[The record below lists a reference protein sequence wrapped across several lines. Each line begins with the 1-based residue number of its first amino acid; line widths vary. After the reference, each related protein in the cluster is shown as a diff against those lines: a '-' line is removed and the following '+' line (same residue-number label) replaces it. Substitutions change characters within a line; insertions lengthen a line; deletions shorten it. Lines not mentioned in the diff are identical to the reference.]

1 MSKEMIGVICL
12 VALLVLIYT
21 GMRVGFCMS
30 LIGFVG
36 LLLVSGPSG
45 AMSVLALI
53 PWRSICSYTFAA
65 VALFMLTGII
75 IADAGFGKDLFDCAN
90 HWLGRV
96 KGGLSMATAAASAIL
111 GFITYST
118 ISNITMGKIAVPEM
132 KKYNYDD
139 GLAAA
144 SVCGGA
150 SLASIVPPS
159 TGFILYSMLSEVSL
173 GRLYMAALIPAGILF
188 LLVVVS
194 IYLRCRMNPTLA
206 PTSGR
211 HYTLLEKIKSLK
223 MVWPVLTI
231 IVLSLVGIYTGTIT
245 PTEAAAFCAFVCI
258 IFAMVTRRLTIKEIV
273 KVVAGQTEMM
283 GMVAT
288 LLTGAYVFQRLMT
301 LSGLPNALSNF
312 IMSIDA
318 NRYVVMAVI
327 IVAYVLFGMFS
338 DINAAILI
346 TVPIVY
352 PIVTGALGFDGVWFG
367 VIIVSLI
374 ELGAISPP
382 LGLNVFTLS
391 GITGIPAT
399 KIFKSA
405 VPYMACII
413 ALVILLVIFPQL
425 ATFIP
430 NTM

>member
-12 VALLVLIYT
+12 VVLLLLIYT

-30 LIGFVG
+30 LVGFVG
-36 LLLVSGPSG
+36 LLLVTGPDG
-45 AMSVLALI
+45 ALSVLALI

-90 HWLGRV
+90 HWLGNI
-96 KGGLSMATAAASAIL
+96 KGGLSIATAAASAIL

-173 GRLYMAALIPAGILF
+173 GRLYMAALIPAGVLFILI
-188 LLVVVS
+188 LIS
-194 IYLRCRMNPTLA
+194 IYLRCRIRPELA
-206 PTSGR
+206 PTSGH
-211 HYTLLEKIKSLK
+211 HYTLLEKIKSLS
-223 MVWPVLTI
+223 MVWPIFTV
-231 IVLSLVGIYTGTIT
+231 IVLSLIGIYTGIIT

-258 IFAMVTRRLTIKEIV
+258 IFALVTRRLSFKQV
-273 KVVAGQTEMM
+273 LKVVVGQTEMM

-301 LSGLPNALSNF
+301 LSGLPSALARF

-318 NRYVVMAVI
+318 SRYVVMAVI
-327 IVAYVLFGMFS
+327 IVAYILFGMFS
-338 DINAAILI
+338 DINAAVLI

-352 PIVTGALGFDGVWFG
+352 PIVTSLGFDGVWFG
-367 VIIVSLI
+367 VVIVSLI

-399 KIFKSA
+399 KIFKAS
-405 VPYMACII
+405 VPYMICIL
-413 ALVILLVIFPQL
+413 ALVVLLVAFPQM

>member
-1 MSKEMIGVICL
+1 MSKEAIGIICL
-12 VALLVLIYT
+12 VALLFLIYT
-21 GMRVGFCMS
+21 GMRVGYCMCF
-30 LIGFVG
+30 IGFVG
-36 LLLVSGPSG
+36 LLLISGPAG
-45 AMSVLALI
+45 ALSVLTLI
-53 PWRSICSYTFAA
+53 PWRAICSYTFAA
-65 VALFMLTGII
+65 VALFMLTGVI
-75 IADAGFGKDLFDCAN
+75 IADAGFGKDLFECAN
-90 HWLGRV
+90 HWLGKV
-96 KGGLSMATAAASAIL
+96 KGGLSMATAAASALL

-132 KKYNYDD
+132 KKYDYDD

-159 TGFILYSMLSEVSL
+159 TGFILYSMLSEESL
-173 GRLYMAALIPAGILF
+173 GKLYMAALIPAGVLF
-188 LLVVVS
+188 VLVLVS
-194 IYLRCRMNPTLA
+194 IYIRCRLNPQLA
-206 PTSGR
+206 PTSGN
-211 HYTLLEKIKSLK
+211 HYTLIEKIKSLK
-223 MVWPVLTI
+223 MVWPILTV

-258 IFAMVTRRLTIKEIV
+258 IFALVTRRLHIKQIV
-273 KVVAGQTEMM
+273 KVVANQAEMM
-283 GMVAT
+283 GMIAT

-301 LSGLPNALSNF
+301 LSGLPMALSNF

-318 NRYVVMAVI
+318 NRYVVIAVI
-327 IVAYVLFGMFS
+327 ILAYVLFGMFS

-352 PIVTGALGFDGVWFG
+352 PIVTATLGFDGLWFG
-367 VIIVSLI
+367 VVIVSLI

-382 LGLNVFTLS
+382 LGMNVFTLS

-405 VPYMACII
+405 VPYMICIA
-413 ALVILLVIFPQL
+413 ALVVLLVIFPQMV
-425 ATFIP
+425 TIIP
-430 NTM
+430 YSM

>member
-1 MSKEMIGVICL
+1 MSKEMLGVICL
-12 VALLVLIYT
+12 IALLVLIYT
-21 GMRVGFCMS
+21 GMRVGFCMAF
-30 LIGFVG
+30 IGFVG
-36 LLLVSGPSG
+36 LLFVTGPSG

-53 PWRSICSYTFAA
+53 PWRAICSYTFAA

-90 HWLGRV
+90 HWLGNI

-139 GLAAA
+139 GMAAA

-173 GRLYMAALIPAGILF
+173 GRLYMAALIPAGVLF
-188 LLVVVS
+188 VLVLIS
-194 IYLRCRMNPTLA
+194 IFLRCRMNPALA
-206 PTSGR
+206 PTSGQK
-211 HYTLLEKIKSLK
+211 YTMLEKVKSLK
-223 MVWPVLTI
+223 MVWPIFTV
-231 IVLSLVGIYTGTIT
+231 IVLSLAGIYTGTIT

-258 IFAMVTRRLTIKEIV
+258 VFALITRRLNIKQVV
-273 KVVAGQTEMM
+273 KVVVGQTEMM

-301 LSGLPNALSNF
+301 LSGLPTALSRF

-318 NRYVVMAVI
+318 NRYIVMLVI
-327 IVAYVLFGMFS
+327 ILAYVLFGMFS

-352 PIVTGALGFDGVWFG
+352 PIVTGLGFDGVWFG
-367 VIIVSLI
+367 VVIVSLI

-382 LGLNVFTLS
+382 LGLNVFTLA
-391 GITGIPAT
+391 GITNIPAT

-405 VPYMACII
+405 VPYMICI
-413 ALVILLVIFPQL
+413 VILVVLLLLFPQM

>member
-12 VALLVLIYT
+12 VVLLLLIYT

-30 LIGFVG
+30 LVGFVG
-36 LLLVSGPSG
+36 LLLVTGPDG
-45 AMSVLALI
+45 ALSVLALI

-65 VALFMLTGII
+65 VALFMLTGIV

-90 HWLGRV
+90 HWLGNI
-96 KGGLSMATAAASAIL
+96 KGGLSIATAAASAIL

-173 GRLYMAALIPAGILF
+173 GQLYMAALIPAGVLFILI
-188 LLVVVS
+188 LIS
-194 IYLRCRMNPTLA
+194 IYLRCRIRPELA
-206 PTSGR
+206 PTSGH
-211 HYTLLEKIKSLK
+211 HYTMLEKIKSLA
-223 MVWPVLTI
+223 MVWPIFTV
-231 IVLSLVGIYTGTIT
+231 IVLSLIGIYTGIIT

-258 IFAMVTRRLTIKEIV
+258 IFALVTRRLSFKQIL
-273 KVVAGQTEMM
+273 KVVVGQTEMM

-301 LSGLPNALSNF
+301 LSGLPSALSRF

-318 NRYVVMAVI
+318 SRYVVMAVI
-327 IVAYVLFGMFS
+327 IVAYILFGMFS

-352 PIVTGALGFDGVWFG
+352 PIVTSLGFDGVWFG
-367 VIIVSLI
+367 VVIVSLI

-399 KIFKSA
+399 KIFKAS
-405 VPYMACII
+405 VPYMICIL
-413 ALVILLVIFPQL
+413 ALVVLLVAFPQM